1 MTSSVFAVRI
11 VAILLVVGAV
21 PGALWAG
28 GYLPPPDSPKAPGQ
42 GPANPGLVEA
52 EWRDRVET
60 ICVWERKRV
69 RAIAKAFRRAASPAD
84 ALFAFDSTIRLG
96 RTSLAVFRRLNT
108 PFAFQ
113 REVRELKRLLERE
126 QSALVALRD
135 ALRAGNARAF
145 SRHAQEIARAEG
157 RKRAQF
163 ADLGLRGCLP
173 PAPGPLGESE
183 TSPV

>member
-1 MTSSVFAVRI
+1 MTSSVSTVRI
-11 VAILLVVGAV
+11 VAILLVLGAV

-28 GYLPPPDSPKAPGQ
+28 GYLPPPDSPKAPVQ
-42 GPANPGLVEA
+42 GANPSLVEA

-60 ICVWERKRV
+60 ICGWERRRV

-96 RTSLAVFRRLNT
+96 RTSLEIFRRLDT

-113 REVRELKRLLERE
+113 REVRELKGLLERE
-126 QSALVALRD
+126 QRALIALRD
-135 ALRAGNARAF
+135 ALRAGNLRAF
-145 SRHAQEIARAEG
+145 SRHAQKIARAEG
-157 RKRAQF
+157 RKRVHF

-173 PAPGPLGESE
+173 PARGPSRESE

>member
-1 MTSSVFAVRI
+1 MTSSVSAVRI
-11 VAILLVVGAV
+11 VAILLVLGAV

-28 GYLPPPDSPKAPGQ
+28 GYLPPPDTPKAPVQ
-42 GPANPGLVEA
+42 GAANPGLVEA

-69 RAIAKAFRRAASPAD
+69 RSIEKAFRRAASPAD

-96 RTSLAVFRRLNT
+96 RTSLAIFRRLNT

-126 QSALVALRD
+126 QKALVALRD
-135 ALRAGNARAF
+135 ALRAGNARAL
-145 SRHAQEIARAEG
+145 SRQAQQIARAEE
-157 RKRAQF
+157 RKRAHF

-173 PAPGPLGESE
+173 PARGPSRESE
-183 TSPV
+183 ASDV

>member
-1 MTSSVFAVRI
+1 MTSSVSAVKI
-11 VAILLVVGAV
+11 VAILLVLGAV

-28 GYLPPPDSPKAPGQ
+28 GYLPPPDSPNAPVQ
-42 GPANPGLVEA
+42 RAANPGLAEE

-60 ICVWERKRV
+60 ICAWERKRV
-69 RAIAKAFRRAASPAD
+69 RGIAKAFRRVASPAD
-84 ALFAFDSTIRLG
+84 ALLVFDSTIRLG
-96 RTSLAVFRRLNT
+96 RTSLAIFRRLNT

-126 QSALVALRD
+126 QRALVALRD

-173 PAPGPLGESE
+173 PAAEPSGESE
-183 TSPV
+183 ASPV